1 MLKCSQ
7 ELSHC
12 RDTCANQEEVIS
24 QLRRDALQQQSE
36 INGLLDSNRELE
48 SRIIVLQTECQNEK
62 KKTSDFQV
70 CESERNEIKCE
81 LTQKNDE
88 IAELSERLKQSLQRI
103 GALEEEVAEKE
114 TRLAQYGDLQH
125 TNEQQSATI
134 QQLSAT
140 VQSQSEQIDQCN
152 QVIDDLC
159 CKNDQLEKKTA
170 DLQLNHSQKVSSLEL
185 TISELENKVKL
196 SEADL
201 NLSRT
206 KFEEYK
212 QRVSNVL
219 KENKFNNCEYNKNI
233 EELQFQVQQLQEENQ
248 TFRCVELQMSFFYSC
263 VYIILLFSFS
273 RIKCS
278 ELEDKV
284 NKIRSQNSD
293 ISSQL
298 HSCQGDLKDY
308 EELKA
313 KFNVLGNE
321 KSKLSTAIDQLK
333 GSFAKEKQAILDE
346 HSVSLLLIS

>member
-1 MLKCSQ
+1 
-7 ELSHC
+7 
-12 RDTCANQEEVIS
+12 
-24 QLRRDALQQQSE
+24 
-36 INGLLDSNRELE
+36 
-48 SRIIVLQTECQNEK
+48 
-62 KKTSDFQV
+62 
-70 CESERNEIKCE
+70 
-81 LTQKNDE
+81 
-88 IAELSERLKQSLQRI
+88 
-103 GALEEEVAEKE
+103 
-114 TRLAQYGDLQH
+114 
-125 TNEQQSATI
+125 
-134 QQLSAT
+134 
-140 VQSQSEQIDQCN
+140 

-273 RIKCS
+273 RIK
-278 ELEDKV
+278 
-284 NKIRSQNSD
+284 
-293 ISSQL
+293 
-298 HSCQGDLKDY
+298 
-308 EELKA
+308 
-313 KFNVLGNE
+313 
-321 KSKLSTAIDQLK
+321 
-333 GSFAKEKQAILDE
+333 
-346 HSVSLLLIS
+346 